1 MRGCPLVYP
10 NQWYAVGSSDNEKSE
25 RNWPNLDYSVDF
37 HFSFSKSLI
46 HQPSFFISHLSPPPP
61 SSRTLTIKL
70 IIVKLQSVAAKKT
83 ASNSLLAVIWGAHR
97 IQPSNHPFDLQTNT
111 TTKQKKCIVF
121 KKKCNFAPIK
131 KH

>member
-61 SSRTLTIKL
+61 SSRTFTIKL
-70 IIVKLQSVAAKKT
+70 IIVKPPTMASKKT
-83 ASNSLLAVIWGAHR
+83 ACNSPSTVLGGAPR
-97 IQPSNHPFDLQTNT
+97 IQPDNHLPDSQINT
-111 TTKQKKCIVF
+111 TSRQKKCIVF

-131 KH
+131 I